1 MKSFKIALA
10 QFSPH
15 IGNLEANAQ
24 KMLEQANEAKKQNAD
39 LIIFPELSSIGY
51 PAEDLLLRPSLTK
64 RTQQVF
70 EQLKTV
76 KDIVMV
82 FGFVNQTEDGQR
94 YNAAAVMKDGQVLG
108 VYNKQNLPNYSVF
121 DEKRYFTEGHQHL
134 VFEYLGHKFGVLI
147 CEDVWSLSTVQQLAQ
162 LNVET
167 ALVLNASPYEVGK
180 PQHRVETMSAL
191 AKQMN
196 LNLVYANQVGGQDDL
211 IFDGTSFVIAKNG
224 SIVLQAESFK
234 ESLYFAEYEA
244 EQQAFK
250 ANALPP
256 ALDTMA
262 EIYQSLVMATR
273 DYVQRSGFPGVILG
287 LSGGI
292 DSALTLA
299 IAADAIGADK
309 VQAVMMPYTYTA
321 QISVEDAAEQAKS
334 MGVTF
339 GIAEI
344 NPIVNS
350 FMQTLYPFFGN
361 SPADATEENL
371 QARARGTLLMGLSNK
386 FGNLVLSTGNK
397 SELAVGYCTLYG
409 DMVGGFAVLK
419 DVYKTIVFELAKY
432 RNSISDKPVIPERVI
447 TRPPSAEL
455 RPDQKDQDSL
465 PPYDVL
471 DPILYAYIEEDM
483 SQDDIIGKGF
493 DAEVVAK
500 VIRLV
505 DFNEY
510 KRRQGAIGPRISSR
524 AFSRERRYPIMNGWK
539 AGVKALSPIKKPKH
553 VFGLFYIDIF
563 KSIFYAQKKRPS

>member
-15 IGNLEANAQ
+15 IGNIEANAQ
-24 KMLEQANEAKKQNAD
+24 KMLDQINEAKKQKAD
-39 LIIFPELSSIGY
+39 LIVFPELSTVGY
-51 PAEDLLLRPSLTK
+51 PAEDLLLRPSLAK
-64 RTQQVF
+64 RTQKAF
-70 EQLKTV
+70 ELLSQV
-76 KDIVMV
+76 KDIVVV

-108 VYNKQNLPNYSVF
+108 IYNKQNLPNYGVF
-121 DEKRYFTEGHQHL
+121 DEKRYFSEGQQHL

-147 CEDVWSLSTVQQLAQ
+147 CEDAWSLNTVHQLSQ

-167 ALVLNASPYEVGK
+167 VLVLNASPYEVGK
-180 PQHRVETMSAL
+180 PQHRLTTMGEL
-191 AKQMN
+191 AKQ
-196 LNLVYANQVGGQDDL
+196 LHINLVYTNQVCGQDDL
-211 IFDGTSFVIAKNG
+211 IFDGTSFVINQDGTTA
-224 SIVLQAESFK
+224 LQAPSFK
-234 ESLYFAEYEA
+234 EDLYYAEYAA
-244 EQQAFK
+244 EQKAFK
-250 ANALPP
+250 VTTISPV
-256 ALDTMA
+256 LDTMA
-262 EIYQSLVMATR
+262 EIYQGLVLATR
-273 DYVQRSGFPGVILG
+273 DYIQRSGFAGVILG

-299 IAADAIGADK
+299 IAVDAIGADK
-309 VQAVMMPYTYTA
+309 VQAVMMPYSYTA
-321 QISVEDAAEQAKS
+321 QISIEDAAAQAKN

-344 NPIVNS
+344 NPVVNS
-350 FMQTLYPFFGN
+350 FMHTLYPFFGN

-371 QARARGTLLMGLSNK
+371 QARARGTLLMALSNK

-409 DMVGGFAVLK
+409 DMAGGYAVLK

-432 RNSISDKPVIPERVI
+432 RNSLSDTPVIPERVI

-465 PPYDVL
+465 PPYDIL
-471 DPILYAYIEEDM
+471 DAILYAYIEEDM
-483 SQDDIIGKGF
+483 SQDDIIAKGF
-493 DAEVVAK
+493 EKEVVEK

-505 DFNEY
+505 DRNEY

-524 AFSRERRYPIMNGWK
+524 AFSRERRYPIVNGW
-539 AGVKALSPIKKPKH
+539 APGV
-553 VFGLFYIDIF
+553 
-563 KSIFYAQKKRPS
+563 

>member
-224 SIVLQAESFK
+224 SVVLQAESFK

-244 EQQAFK
+244 EQQTFK

-299 IAADAIGADK
+299 IAADAIGSDK

-321 QISVEDAAEQAKS
+321 HIFFDISIQN
-334 MGVTF
+334 
-339 GIAEI
+339 GI
-344 NPIVNS
+344 
-350 FMQTLYPFFGN
+350 Q
-361 SPADATEENL
+361 
-371 QARARGTLLMGLSNK
+371 
-386 FGNLVLSTGNK
+386 
-397 SELAVGYCTLYG
+397 
-409 DMVGGFAVLK
+409 
-419 DVYKTIVFELAKY
+419 
-432 RNSISDKPVIPERVI
+432 
-447 TRPPSAEL
+447 
-455 RPDQKDQDSL
+455 
-465 PPYDVL
+465 
-471 DPILYAYIEEDM
+471 YI
-483 SQDDIIGKGF
+483 IW
-493 DAEVVAK
+493 
-500 VIRLV
+500 R
-505 DFNEY
+505 
-510 KRRQGAIGPRISSR
+510 
-524 AFSRERRYPIMNGWK
+524 
-539 AGVKALSPIKKPKH
+539 
-553 VFGLFYIDIF
+553 
-563 KSIFYAQKKRPS
+563 

>member
-10 QFSPH
+10 QFSPVVGD
-15 IGNLEANAQ
+15 IDANVQ
-24 KMLEQANEAKKQNAD
+24 KMIDQANEATKQNAD
-39 LIIFPELSSIGY
+39 LIVFPELSTIGY
-51 PAEDLLLRPSLTK
+51 RAEDLFLRPSLTK
-64 RTQQVF
+64 RSENAFKALSQV
-70 EQLKTV
+70 KN
-76 KDIVMV
+76 IVMV

-94 YNAAAVMKDGQVLG
+94 YNSAAIMKDGQILG
-108 VYNKQNLPNYSVF
+108 IYNKQNLPNYSVF
-121 DEKRYFTEGHQHL
+121 DEKRYFSEGHQHL

-147 CEDVWSLSTVQQLAQ
+147 CEDVWSLPTVQQLAR

-180 PQHRVETMSAL
+180 PQHRVATMSEL
-191 AKQMN
+191 AKQLN
-196 LNLVYANQVGGQDDL
+196 INLVYTNQVGGQDDL
-211 IFDGTSFVIAKNG
+211 IFDGTSFVVNNSGTVAT
-224 SIVLQAESFK
+224 QAATFK
-234 ESLYFAEYEA
+234 EELLIAEYEI
-244 EQQAFK
+244 ENKAFK
-250 ANALPP
+250 QGSIAP

-262 EIYQSLVMATR
+262 EIYQSLVVATR
-273 DYVQRSGFPGVILG
+273 DYVTRSGFPGVILG

-299 IAADAIGADK
+299 IAVDAIGADK

-321 QISVEDAAEQAKS
+321 QISVEDAAEQAKN

-371 QARARGTLLMGLSNK
+371 QARSRGTLLMGLSNK

-432 RNSISDKPVIPERVI
+432 RNSISETPVIPERVI

-465 PPYDVL
+465 PAYDVL
-471 DPILYAYIEEDM
+471 DAILYAYIEEDV
-483 SQDDIIGKGF
+483 SQDNIIAKGF
-493 DAEVVAK
+493 DKDVVEK
-500 VIRLV
+500 VIKLV
-505 DFNEY
+505 DRNEY

-539 AGVKALSPIKKPKH
+539 AGV
-553 VFGLFYIDIF
+553 
-563 KSIFYAQKKRPS
+563 

>member
-15 IGNLEANAQ
+15 IGNIEANAQ
-24 KMLEQANEAKKQNAD
+24 KMLDQINEAKKQKAD
-39 LIIFPELSSIGY
+39 LIVFPELSTVGY
-51 PAEDLLLRPSLTK
+51 PAEDLLLRPSLAK
-64 RTQQVF
+64 RTQKAF
-70 EQLKTV
+70 ELLSQV
-76 KDIVMV
+76 KDIVVV

-108 VYNKQNLPNYSVF
+108 IYNKQNLPNYGVF
-121 DEKRYFTEGHQHL
+121 DEKRYFSEGQQHL

-147 CEDVWSLSTVQQLAQ
+147 CEDAWSLNTVHQLSQ

-167 ALVLNASPYEVGK
+167 VLILNASPYEVGK
-180 PQHRVETMSAL
+180 PQHRLTTMGEL
-191 AKQMN
+191 AKQ
-196 LNLVYANQVGGQDDL
+196 LHINLVYTNQVCGQDDL
-211 IFDGTSFVIAKNG
+211 IFDGTSFVINQDGTTA
-224 SIVLQAESFK
+224 LQAPSFK
-234 ESLYFAEYEA
+234 EDLYYAEYAA
-244 EQQAFK
+244 EQKAFK
-250 ANALPP
+250 VTTITPV
-256 ALDTMA
+256 LDTMA
-262 EIYQSLVMATR
+262 EIYQGLVLATR
-273 DYVQRSGFPGVILG
+273 DYIQRSGFAGVILG

-299 IAADAIGADK
+299 IAVDAIGADK
-309 VQAVMMPYTYTA
+309 VQAVMMPYSYTA
-321 QISVEDAAEQAKS
+321 QISIEDAAAQAKN

-344 NPIVNS
+344 NPVVNS
-350 FMQTLYPFFGN
+350 FMHTLYPFFGN

-371 QARARGTLLMGLSNK
+371 QARARGTLLMALSNK

-409 DMVGGFAVLK
+409 DMAGGYAVLK

-432 RNSISDKPVIPERVI
+432 RNSLSDTPVIPKRVI

-465 PPYDVL
+465 PPYDIL
-471 DPILYAYIEEDM
+471 DAILYAYIEEDM
-483 SQDDIIGKGF
+483 SQDDIIAKGF
-493 DAEVVAK
+493 EKAVVEK

-505 DFNEY
+505 DRNEY

-524 AFSRERRYPIMNGWK
+524 AFSRERRYPIVNGW
-539 AGVKALSPIKKPKH
+539 APGV
-553 VFGLFYIDIF
+553 
-563 KSIFYAQKKRPS
+563 

>member
-1 MKSFKIALA
+1 MKSFKIAIA

-15 IGNLEANAQ
+15 VGTLDANTQ
-24 KMLEQANEAKKQNAD
+24 KMIDLANQAKKDKAD
-39 LIIFPELSSIGY
+39 LIIFPELSTLGY
-51 PAEDLLLRPSLTK
+51 PAEDLLIRPSLVK
-64 RTQQVF
+64 RTKAAF
-70 EQLKTV
+70 EKLTEV

-94 YNAAAVMKDGQVLG
+94 YNSAAVMKDGEVLG
-108 VYNKQNLPNYSVF
+108 VYNKQVLPNYGVF
-121 DEKRYFTEGHQHL
+121 DEKRYFGEGHQHL

-147 CEDVWSLSTVQQLAQ
+147 CEDVWSLATVQQLAK
-162 LNVET
+162 LNIDT

-180 PQHRVETMSAL
+180 PQHRIETMAAL
-191 AKQMN
+191 VKQLN
-196 LNLVYANQVGGQDDL
+196 INLVYCNQVGGQDDL
-211 IFDGTSFVIAKNG
+211 IFDGTSFVLNKSGEVA
-224 SIVLQAESFK
+224 LQAPTFQEN
-234 ESLYFAEYEA
+234 LAIAEFNA
-244 EQQAFK
+244 EQLQFSKGAI
-250 ANALPP
+250 AP

-299 IAADAIGADK
+299 IAVDALGADK

-321 QISVEDAAEQAKS
+321 QISVEDAAAQAKN

-344 NPIVNS
+344 NPVVS
-350 FMQTLYPFFGN
+350 GFMQVLFPFFGN
-361 SPADATEENL
+361 APVDATEENL
-371 QARARGTLLMGLSNK
+371 QARSRGTLLMALSNK
-386 FGNLVLSTGNK
+386 FGNLVLATGNK

-409 DMVGGFAVLK
+409 DMVGGYAVLK

-432 RNSISDKPVIPERVI
+432 RNSISETPVIPERVI

-455 RPDQKDQDSL
+455 RPDQVDQDSL
-465 PPYDVL
+465 PAYDIL
-471 DPILYAYIEEDM
+471 DAILYSYIEEDM
-483 SQDDIIGKGF
+483 SQDDIITKGF
-493 DAEVVAK
+493 DAEVVKK

-505 DFNEY
+505 DINEY

-524 AFSRERRYPIMNGWK
+524 SYGRERRYPIVNGWK
-539 AGVKALSPIKKPKH
+539 AGS
-553 VFGLFYIDIF
+553 
-563 KSIFYAQKKRPS
+563 

>member
-224 SIVLQAESFK
+224 SVVLQAESFK

-250 ANALPP
+250 ANALLPP

-409 DMVGGFAVLK
+409 DMVGGFSVLK

-471 DPILYAYIEEDM
+471 DAILYAYIEEDM
-483 SQDDIIGKGF
+483 SQDDIIAKGF

-539 AGVKALSPIKKPKH
+539 AGI
-553 VFGLFYIDIF
+553 
-563 KSIFYAQKKRPS
+563 

>member
-1 MKSFKIALA
+1 MKSYKIALS
-10 QFSPH
+10 QFSPYV
-15 IGNLEANAQ
+15 GNIELNVQ
-24 KMLEQANEAKKQNAD
+24 RMIEQANQAKKQNAD
-39 LIIFPELSSIGY
+39 IIVFPELSTIGY

-64 RTQQVF
+64 RTAQAF
-70 EQLKTV
+70 EQLASV

-82 FGFVNQTEDGQR
+82 FGFVNNAEDGQR
-94 YNAAAVMKDGQVLG
+94 YNSAAVMKDGQVLG

-121 DEKRYFTEGHQHL
+121 DEKRYFNEGHQHL

-147 CEDVWSLSTVQQLAQ
+147 CEDVWSLQTVQQLAQ

-167 ALVLNASPYEVGK
+167 VLVLNASPYEVGK
-180 PQHRVETMSAL
+180 PQHRILTLKEL
-191 AKQMN
+191 AKQ
-196 LNLVYANQVGGQDDL
+196 LNLHLVYSNQVGGQDDL
-211 IFDGTSFVIAKNG
+211 VFDGTSFIINNNG
-224 SIVLQAESFK
+224 EVAFQAPSFK
-234 ESLYFAEYEA
+234 EDLYIIDYEI
-244 EQQAFK
+244 ENK
-250 ANALPP
+250 AYKAVAPAP
-256 ALDTMA
+256 ALDTMG

-299 IAADAIGADK
+299 IAVDAIGADK
-309 VQAVMMPYTYTA
+309 VQAVMMPYTYTS
-321 QISVEDAAEQAKS
+321 QISVEDATEQAKR

-344 NPIVNS
+344 HPIVNS
-350 FMQTLYPFFGN
+350 FMQTLFPFFGN

-432 RNSISDKPVIPERVI
+432 RNSISETPVIPERVI

-465 PPYDVL
+465 PAYDVL
-471 DPILYAYIEEDM
+471 DAILYAYIEEDM
-483 SQDDIIGKGF
+483 SQDDIISKGF
-493 DAEVVAK
+493 DKEVVEK
-500 VIRLV
+500 VIHLV
-505 DFNEY
+505 DRNEY
-510 KRRQGAIGPRISSR
+510 KRRQGSIGPRISSR
-524 AFSRERRYPIMNGWK
+524 AFSRERRYPIVNGWK
-539 AGVKALSPIKKPKH
+539 PGV
-553 VFGLFYIDIF
+553 
-563 KSIFYAQKKRPS
+563 

>member
-15 IGNLEANAQ
+15 IGNIEANAQ
-24 KMLEQANEAKKQNAD
+24 KMLDQINEAKKQKAD
-39 LIIFPELSSIGY
+39 LIVFPELSTVGY
-51 PAEDLLLRPSLTK
+51 PAEDLLLRPSLAK
-64 RTQQVF
+64 RTQKAF
-70 EQLKTV
+70 ELLSQV
-76 KDIVMV
+76 KDIVVV

-108 VYNKQNLPNYSVF
+108 IYNKQNLPNYGVF
-121 DEKRYFTEGHQHL
+121 DEKRYFSEGQQHL

-147 CEDVWSLSTVQQLAQ
+147 CEDAWSLNTVHQLSQ

-167 ALVLNASPYEVGK
+167 VLILNASPYEVGK
-180 PQHRVETMSAL
+180 PQHRLTTMGEL
-191 AKQMN
+191 AKQ
-196 LNLVYANQVGGQDDL
+196 LHINLVYTNQVCGQDDL
-211 IFDGTSFVIAKNG
+211 IFDGTSFVINQDGTTA
-224 SIVLQAESFK
+224 LQAPSFK
-234 ESLYFAEYEA
+234 EDLYYAEYAA
-244 EQQAFK
+244 EQKAFK
-250 ANALPP
+250 VTTISPV
-256 ALDTMA
+256 LDTMA
-262 EIYQSLVMATR
+262 EIYQGLVLATR
-273 DYVQRSGFPGVILG
+273 DYIQRSGFAGVILG

-299 IAADAIGADK
+299 IAVDAIGADK
-309 VQAVMMPYTYTA
+309 VQAVMMPYSYTA
-321 QISVEDAAEQAKS
+321 QISIEDAAAQAKN

-344 NPIVNS
+344 NPVVNS
-350 FMQTLYPFFGN
+350 FMHTLYPFFGN

-371 QARARGTLLMGLSNK
+371 QARARGTLLMALSNK

-409 DMVGGFAVLK
+409 DMAGGYAVLK

-432 RNSISDKPVIPERVI
+432 RNSLSDTPVIPKRVI

-465 PPYDVL
+465 PPYDIL
-471 DPILYAYIEEDM
+471 DAILYAYIEEDM
-483 SQDDIIGKGF
+483 SQDDIIAKGF
-493 DAEVVAK
+493 EKAVVEK

-505 DFNEY
+505 DRNEY

-524 AFSRERRYPIMNGWK
+524 AFSRERRYPIVNGW
-539 AGVKALSPIKKPKH
+539 APGV
-553 VFGLFYIDIF
+553 
-563 KSIFYAQKKRPS
+563 

>member
-15 IGNLEANAQ
+15 IGNIEANAQ
-24 KMLEQANEAKKQNAD
+24 KMLDQINEAKKQKAD
-39 LIIFPELSSIGY
+39 LIVFPELSTVGY
-51 PAEDLLLRPSLTK
+51 PAEDLLLRPSLAK
-64 RTQQVF
+64 RTQKAF
-70 EQLKTV
+70 ELLSQV
-76 KDIVMV
+76 KDIVVV

-108 VYNKQNLPNYSVF
+108 IYNKQNLPNYGVF
-121 DEKRYFTEGHQHL
+121 DEKRYFSEGQQHL

-147 CEDVWSLSTVQQLAQ
+147 CEDAWSLNTVHQLSQ

-167 ALVLNASPYEVGK
+167 VLVLNASPYEVGK
-180 PQHRVETMSAL
+180 PQHRLTTMGEL
-191 AKQMN
+191 AKQ
-196 LNLVYANQVGGQDDL
+196 LHINLVYTNQVCGQDDL
-211 IFDGTSFVIAKNG
+211 IFDGTSFVINQDGTTA
-224 SIVLQAESFK
+224 LQAPSFK
-234 ESLYFAEYEA
+234 EDLYYAEYAA
-244 EQQAFK
+244 EQKAFK
-250 ANALPP
+250 VTTITPV
-256 ALDTMA
+256 LDTMA
-262 EIYQSLVMATR
+262 EIYQGLVLATR
-273 DYVQRSGFPGVILG
+273 DYIQRSGFAGVILG

-299 IAADAIGADK
+299 IAVDAIGADK
-309 VQAVMMPYTYTA
+309 VQAVMMPYSYTA
-321 QISVEDAAEQAKS
+321 QISIEDAAAQAKN

-344 NPIVNS
+344 NPVVNS
-350 FMQTLYPFFGN
+350 FMHTLYPFFGN

-371 QARARGTLLMGLSNK
+371 QARARGTLLMALSNK

-409 DMVGGFAVLK
+409 DMAGGYAVLK

-432 RNSISDKPVIPERVI
+432 RNSLSDTPVIPKRVI

-465 PPYDVL
+465 PPYDIL
-471 DPILYAYIEEDM
+471 DAILYAYIEEDM
-483 SQDDIIGKGF
+483 SQDDIIAKGF
-493 DAEVVAK
+493 EKEVVEK

-505 DFNEY
+505 DRNEY

-524 AFSRERRYPIMNGWK
+524 AFSRERRYPIVNGW
-539 AGVKALSPIKKPKH
+539 APGV
-553 VFGLFYIDIF
+553 
-563 KSIFYAQKKRPS
+563 

>member
-15 IGNLEANAQ
+15 IGNLEANAL
-24 KMLEQANEAKKQNAD
+24 KMVEQANEAKKQNAD

-134 VFEYLGHKFGVLI
+134 VFEYLEHKFGVLI

-167 ALVLNASPYEVGK
+167 ALILNASPYEVGK
-180 PQHRVETMSAL
+180 PQHRIETMSAL

-196 LNLVYANQVGGQDDL
+196 LNLVYVNQVGGQDDL
-211 IFDGTSFVIAKNG
+211 IFDGTSFVIAKDG
-224 SIVLQAESFK
+224 SITLQAESFK
-234 ESLYFAEYEA
+234 EALYFAEYEA

-250 ANALPP
+250 VNALPP

-471 DPILYAYIEEDM
+471 DAILYAYIEEDT
-483 SQDDIIGKGF
+483 SQDDIIAKGF

-524 AFSRERRYPIMNGWK
+524 AFSRERRYPIVNGWK
-539 AGVKALSPIKKPKH
+539 AGV
-553 VFGLFYIDIF
+553 
-563 KSIFYAQKKRPS
+563 

>member
-1 MKSFKIALA
+1 MNSFKIALA

-15 IGNLEANAQ
+15 IGNLESNAAKMLQQANAA
-24 KMLEQANEAKKQNAD
+24 KEQNVD
-39 LIIFPELSSIGY
+39 IIVFPELSTVGY
-51 PAEDLLLRPSLTK
+51 PSEDLLLRPSLNK
-64 RTQQVF
+64 RTQQAF
-70 EQLKTV
+70 EQLASIQ
-76 KDIVMV
+76 DIVLV

-94 YNAAAVMKDGQVLG
+94 YNSAAVMKNGQVLG
-108 VYNKQNLPNYSVF
+108 IYNKQNLPNYSVF
-121 DEKRYFTEGHQHL
+121 DEKRYFNEGHQHL

-147 CEDVWSLSTVQQLAQ
+147 CEDVWALPTVQQLAQ

-180 PQHRVETMSAL
+180 PQHRIETMSAL
-191 AKQMN
+191 TKQLN
-196 LNLVYANQVGGQDDL
+196 INLVYCNQVGGQDDL
-211 IFDGTSFVIAKNG
+211 VFDGTSFVINNAG
-224 SIVLQAESFK
+224 EVVVQAPSFV
-234 ESLYFAEYEA
+234 EDLYFVEYDA
-244 EQQAFK
+244 DQK
-250 ANALPP
+250 AYKKGNIVPV
-256 ALDTMA
+256 LDTMA
-262 EIYQSLVMATR
+262 EIYQSLVIATR

-321 QISVEDAAEQAKS
+321 QISVEDAAEQAKN

-344 NPIVNS
+344 NPIVNG
-350 FMQTLYPFFGN
+350 FMQTLFPFFGD

-371 QARARGTLLMGLSNK
+371 QARSRGTLLMALSNK

-397 SELAVGYCTLYG
+397 SELSVGYCTLYG
-409 DMVGGFAVLK
+409 DMVGGYAVLK

-432 RNSISDKPVIPERVI
+432 RNSISETPVIPERVI

-465 PPYDVL
+465 PEYDVL
-471 DPILYAYIEEDM
+471 DAILYAYIEEDM
-483 SQDDIIGKGF
+483 SQDDIIAKGF
-493 DAEVVAK
+493 DADVVKK

-505 DFNEY
+505 DLNEY

-524 AFSRERRYPIMNGWK
+524 AFSRERRYPIVNGWK
-539 AGVKALSPIKKPKH
+539 PGI
-553 VFGLFYIDIF
+553 
-563 KSIFYAQKKRPS
+563 

>member
-15 IGNLEANAQ
+15 IGNIEANTQ
-24 KMLEQANEAKKQNAD
+24 KMLEQINEAKKQKAD
-39 LIIFPELSSIGY
+39 LILFPELSTVGY
-51 PAEDLLLRPSLTK
+51 PAEDLLLRPSLAK
-64 RTQQVF
+64 RTQKAF
-70 EQLKTV
+70 EQLSQV

-82 FGFVNQTEDGQR
+82 FGFVNQSEEGHR
-94 YNAAAVMKDGQVLG
+94 YNSAAVMKDGQVLG

-121 DEKRYFTEGHQHL
+121 DEKRYFSEGHQHL

-147 CEDVWSLSTVQQLAQ
+147 CEDIWSLSTVHQLSQ

-180 PQHRVETMSAL
+180 PQHRVTTMSQL
-191 AKQMN
+191 AKQLN
-196 LNLVYANQVGGQDDL
+196 INLVYTNQIGGQDDL
-211 IFDGTSFVIAKNG
+211 IFDGTSFVINKDGNIA
-224 SIVLQAESFK
+224 LQAASFK
-234 ESLYFAEYEA
+234 EDLYYAEYEA
-244 EQQAFK
+244 EQK
-250 ANALPP
+250 AYKVGTVTP
-256 ALDTMA
+256 ALDTLA
-262 EIYQSLVMATR
+262 EIYQGLVLATR

-299 IAADAIGADK
+299 IAVDAIGADK

-321 QISVEDAAEQAKS
+321 QISVEDAAAQAKN

-397 SELAVGYCTLYG
+397 SELSVGYCTLYG
-409 DMVGGFAVLK
+409 DMVGGYAVLK

-432 RNSISDKPVIPERVI
+432 RNSISETPVIPERVI

-465 PPYDVL
+465 PAYEVL
-471 DPILYAYIEEDM
+471 DAILYSYIEEDM
-483 SQDDIIGKGF
+483 SQDDIIAKGF
-493 DAEVVAK
+493 DKAVVEK

-505 DFNEY
+505 DRNEY

-524 AFSRERRYPIMNGWK
+524 AFTRERRYPIMNGWTP
-539 AGVKALSPIKKPKH
+539 GV
-553 VFGLFYIDIF
+553 
-563 KSIFYAQKKRPS
+563 

>member
-224 SIVLQAESFK
+224 SVVLQAESFK

-250 ANALPP
+250 ANPLPP

-471 DPILYAYIEEDM
+471 DAVLYAYIEEDM
-483 SQDDIIGKGF
+483 SQDDIIAKGF

-539 AGVKALSPIKKPKH
+539 AGV
-553 VFGLFYIDIF
+553 
-563 KSIFYAQKKRPS
+563 

>member
-1 MKSFKIALA
+1 MKSFKIAIA

-15 IGNLEANAQ
+15 VGNLDANTQ
-24 KMLEQANEAKKQNAD
+24 KMIDLANQAKKDKAD
-39 LIIFPELSSIGY
+39 LIIFPELSTLGY
-51 PAEDLLLRPSLTK
+51 PAEDLLIRPSLVK
-64 RTQQVF
+64 RTKAAF
-70 EQLKTV
+70 EKLTEV

-94 YNAAAVMKDGQVLG
+94 YNSAAVMKDGEVLG
-108 VYNKQNLPNYSVF
+108 VYNKQVLPNYGVF
-121 DEKRYFTEGHQHL
+121 DEKRYFGEGHQHL

-147 CEDVWSLSTVQQLAQ
+147 CEDVWSLATVQQLAK
-162 LNVET
+162 LNIDT

-180 PQHRVETMSAL
+180 PQHRIETMAAL
-191 AKQMN
+191 VKQLN
-196 LNLVYANQVGGQDDL
+196 INLVYCNQVGGQDDL
-211 IFDGTSFVIAKNG
+211 IFDGTSFVLNKSGEVA
-224 SIVLQAESFK
+224 LQAPTFQEN
-234 ESLYFAEYEA
+234 LAIAEFNA
-244 EQQAFK
+244 EQLQFSEGAI
-250 ANALPP
+250 AP

-299 IAADAIGADK
+299 IAVDALGADK

-321 QISVEDAAEQAKS
+321 QISVEDAAAQAKN

-344 NPIVNS
+344 NPVVS
-350 FMQTLYPFFGN
+350 GFMQVLFPFFGN
-361 SPADATEENL
+361 APVDATEENL
-371 QARARGTLLMGLSNK
+371 QARSRGTLLMALSNK
-386 FGNLVLSTGNK
+386 FGNLVLATGNK

-409 DMVGGFAVLK
+409 DMVGGYAVLK

-432 RNSISDKPVIPERVI
+432 RNSISETPVIPERVI

-455 RPDQKDQDSL
+455 RPDQVDQDSL
-465 PPYDVL
+465 PAYDIL
-471 DPILYAYIEEDM
+471 DAILYSYIEEDM
-483 SQDDIIGKGF
+483 SQDDIIAKGF
-493 DAEVVAK
+493 DAEVVKK

-505 DFNEY
+505 DINEY

-524 AFSRERRYPIMNGWK
+524 SYGRERRYPIVNGWK
-539 AGVKALSPIKKPKH
+539 AGS
-553 VFGLFYIDIF
+553 
-563 KSIFYAQKKRPS
+563 

>member
-1 MKSFKIALA
+1 MKSFKIAIA

-15 IGNLEANAQ
+15 VGNLDANTQ
-24 KMLEQANEAKKQNAD
+24 KMIDLANQAKKDKAD
-39 LIIFPELSSIGY
+39 LIIFPELSTLGY
-51 PAEDLLLRPSLTK
+51 PAEDLLIRPSLVK
-64 RTQQVF
+64 RTKAAF
-70 EQLKTV
+70 EKLTEV

-94 YNAAAVMKDGQVLG
+94 YNSAAVMKDGEVLG
-108 VYNKQNLPNYSVF
+108 VYNKQVLPNYGVF
-121 DEKRYFTEGHQHL
+121 DEKRYFGEGNQHL

-147 CEDVWSLSTVQQLAQ
+147 CEDVWSLATVQQLAK
-162 LNVET
+162 LNIDT

-180 PQHRVETMSAL
+180 PQHRIETMAAL
-191 AKQMN
+191 VKQLN
-196 LNLVYANQVGGQDDL
+196 INLVYCNQVGGQDDL
-211 IFDGTSFVIAKNG
+211 IFDGTSFVLNKSGEVA
-224 SIVLQAESFK
+224 LQAPTFQEN
-234 ESLYFAEYEA
+234 LAIAEFNA
-244 EQQAFK
+244 EQLQFSKGAI
-250 ANALPP
+250 AP

-299 IAADAIGADK
+299 IAVDALGANK

-321 QISVEDAAEQAKS
+321 QISVEDAAAQAKN

-344 NPIVNS
+344 NPVVS
-350 FMQTLYPFFGN
+350 GFMQVLFPFFGN
-361 SPADATEENL
+361 APVDATEENL
-371 QARARGTLLMGLSNK
+371 QARSRGTLLMALSNK
-386 FGNLVLSTGNK
+386 FGNLVLATGNK

-409 DMVGGFAVLK
+409 DMVGGYAVLK

-432 RNSISDKPVIPERVI
+432 RNSISETPVIPERVI

-455 RPDQKDQDSL
+455 RPDQVDQDSL
-465 PPYDVL
+465 PAYDIL
-471 DPILYAYIEEDM
+471 DAILYSYIEEDM
-483 SQDDIIGKGF
+483 SQDDIIAKGF
-493 DAEVVAK
+493 DAEVVKK

-505 DFNEY
+505 DINEY

-524 AFSRERRYPIMNGWK
+524 SYGRERRYPIVNGWK
-539 AGVKALSPIKKPKH
+539 AGS
-553 VFGLFYIDIF
+553 
-563 KSIFYAQKKRPS
+563 

>member
-10 QFSPH
+10 QFSPVVGD
-15 IGNLEANAQ
+15 IDANVQ
-24 KMLEQANEAKKQNAD
+24 KMIDQANEATKQNAD
-39 LIIFPELSSIGY
+39 LIIFPELSTIGY
-51 PAEDLLLRPSLTK
+51 RAEDLFLRPSLTK
-64 RTQQVF
+64 RSENAFKALSQV
-70 EQLKTV
+70 KN
-76 KDIVMV
+76 IVMV

-94 YNAAAVMKDGQVLG
+94 YNSAAVMKDGQILG
-108 VYNKQNLPNYSVF
+108 IYNKQNLPNYSVF
-121 DEKRYFTEGHQHL
+121 DEKRYFSEGHQHL

-147 CEDVWSLSTVQQLAQ
+147 CEDVWSLPTVQQLAR

-180 PQHRVETMSAL
+180 PQHRVATMSEL
-191 AKQMN
+191 AKQLN
-196 LNLVYANQVGGQDDL
+196 INLVYTNQVGGQDDL
-211 IFDGTSFVIAKNG
+211 IFDGTSFVVNNSGTVAT
-224 SIVLQAESFK
+224 QAATFK
-234 ESLYFAEYEA
+234 EELLIAEYEI
-244 EQQAFK
+244 ENKAFK
-250 ANALPP
+250 QGSIAP

-262 EIYQSLVMATR
+262 EIYQSLVVATR
-273 DYVQRSGFPGVILG
+273 DYVTRSGFPGVILG

-299 IAADAIGADK
+299 IAVDAIGADK

-321 QISVEDAAEQAKS
+321 QISVEDAAEQAKN

-371 QARARGTLLMGLSNK
+371 QARSRGTLLMGLSNK

-409 DMVGGFAVLK
+409 DIVGGFAVLK

-432 RNSISDKPVIPERVI
+432 RNSISETPVIPERVI

-455 RPDQKDQDSL
+455 RPDQKDQDAL
-465 PPYDVL
+465 PAYDVL
-471 DPILYAYIEEDM
+471 DAILYAYIEEDV
-483 SQDDIIGKGF
+483 SQDDIIAKGF
-493 DAEVVAK
+493 DKDVVEK
-500 VIRLV
+500 VIKLV
-505 DFNEY
+505 DRNEY
-510 KRRQGAIGPRISSR
+510 KRRQGAIGPRITSR
-524 AFSRERRYPIMNGWK
+524 AFSRERRYPIVNGWK
-539 AGVKALSPIKKPKH
+539 PGI
-553 VFGLFYIDIF
+553 
-563 KSIFYAQKKRPS
+563 

>member
-15 IGNLEANAQ
+15 IGNIEANAQ
-24 KMLEQANEAKKQNAD
+24 KMLDQINEAKKQKAD
-39 LIIFPELSSIGY
+39 LIVFPELSTVGY
-51 PAEDLLLRPSLTK
+51 PAEDLLLRPSLAK
-64 RTQQVF
+64 RTQKAF
-70 EQLKTV
+70 ELLSQV
-76 KDIVMV
+76 KDIVVV

-108 VYNKQNLPNYSVF
+108 IYNKQNLPNYGVF
-121 DEKRYFTEGHQHL
+121 DEKRYFSEGQQHL

-147 CEDVWSLSTVQQLAQ
+147 CEDAWSLNTVHQLSQ

-167 ALVLNASPYEVGK
+167 VLVLNASPYEVGK
-180 PQHRVETMSAL
+180 PQHRLTTMGEL
-191 AKQMN
+191 AKQ
-196 LNLVYANQVGGQDDL
+196 LHINLVYTNQVCGQDDL
-211 IFDGTSFVIAKNG
+211 IFDGTSFVINQDGTTA
-224 SIVLQAESFK
+224 LQAPSFK
-234 ESLYFAEYEA
+234 EDLYYAEYAA
-244 EQQAFK
+244 EQKAFK
-250 ANALPP
+250 VTTITPV
-256 ALDTMA
+256 LDTMA
-262 EIYQSLVMATR
+262 EIYQGLVLATR
-273 DYVQRSGFPGVILG
+273 DYIQRSGFAGVILG

-299 IAADAIGADK
+299 IAVDAIGADK
-309 VQAVMMPYTYTA
+309 VQAVMMPYSYTA
-321 QISVEDAAEQAKS
+321 QISIEDAAAQAKN

-344 NPIVNS
+344 NPVVNS
-350 FMQTLYPFFGN
+350 FMHTLYPFFGN

-371 QARARGTLLMGLSNK
+371 QARARGTLLMALSNK

-409 DMVGGFAVLK
+409 DMAGGYAVLK

-432 RNSISDKPVIPERVI
+432 RNSLSDTPVIPKRVI

-465 PPYDVL
+465 PPYDIL
-471 DPILYAYIEEDM
+471 DAILYAYIEEDM
-483 SQDDIIGKGF
+483 SQDDIIAKGF
-493 DAEVVAK
+493 EKAVVEK

-505 DFNEY
+505 DRNEY

-524 AFSRERRYPIMNGWK
+524 AFSRERRYPIVNGW
-539 AGVKALSPIKKPKH
+539 APGA
-553 VFGLFYIDIF
+553 
-563 KSIFYAQKKRPS
+563 

>member
-224 SIVLQAESFK
+224 SVVLQAESFK

-299 IAADAIGADK
+299 IAADAIGSDK

-471 DPILYAYIEEDM
+471 DAILYAYIEEDM
-483 SQDDIIGKGF
+483 SQDDIIAKGF

-539 AGVKALSPIKKPKH
+539 AGV
-553 VFGLFYIDIF
+553 
-563 KSIFYAQKKRPS
+563 

>member
-15 IGNLEANAQ
+15 IGNLEANAL
-24 KMLEQANEAKKQNAD
+24 KMVEQANEAKKQNAD

-134 VFEYLGHKFGVLI
+134 VFEYLEHKFGVLI

-180 PQHRVETMSAL
+180 PQHRIETMSAL

-196 LNLVYANQVGGQDDL
+196 LNLVYVNQVGGQDDL
-211 IFDGTSFVIAKNG
+211 IFDGTSFVIAKDG
-224 SIVLQAESFK
+224 SITLQAESFK
-234 ESLYFAEYEA
+234 EALYFAEYEA

-250 ANALPP
+250 VNALPP

-471 DPILYAYIEEDM
+471 DAILYAYIEEDM
-483 SQDDIIGKGF
+483 SQDDIIAKGF

-524 AFSRERRYPIMNGWK
+524 AFSRERRYPIVNGWK
-539 AGVKALSPIKKPKH
+539 AGV
-553 VFGLFYIDIF
+553 
-563 KSIFYAQKKRPS
+563 

>member
-1 MKSFKIALA
+1 MKSFKVALA
-10 QFSPH
+10 QFSPY
-15 IGNLEANAQ
+15 IGNIESNVQ
-24 KMLEQANEAKKQNAD
+24 RMIEQANAAKAQNAE
-39 LIIFPELSSIGY
+39 LIVFPELSVLGY
-51 PAEDLLLRPSLTK
+51 PAEDLLLRPSLHK
-64 RTQQVF
+64 RTQQAF
-70 EQLKTV
+70 EQLATV

-94 YNAAAVMKDGQVLG
+94 HNAAAVMKDGQVLG

-147 CEDVWSLSTVQQLAQ
+147 CEDVWSLQTAQQLAQ

-167 ALVLNASPYEVGK
+167 VLVLNASPYEVGK
-180 PQHRVETMSAL
+180 PQHRIDTLQEL
-191 AKQMN
+191 AKQ
-196 LNLVYANQVGGQDDL
+196 LNLHLVYTNQVGGQDDL
-211 IFDGTSFVIAKNG
+211 IFDGTSFVINNSGDVA
-224 SIVLQAESFK
+224 LRAPSFQ
-234 ESLYFAEYEA
+234 ESLSIAEYQIENKAYKLSEA
-244 EQQAFK
+244 VPV
-250 ANALPP
+250 LG
-256 ALDTMA
+256 TMA

-299 IAADAIGADK
+299 IAVDAIGADK
-309 VQAVMMPYTYTA
+309 VQAVMMPYTYTS
-321 QISVEDAAEQAKS
+321 QISVEDATEQAKR

-344 NPIVNS
+344 HPIVNS
-350 FMQTLYPFFGN
+350 FMQTLFPFFGN

-432 RNSISDKPVIPERVI
+432 RNTVGDTVVIPERVI

-465 PPYDVL
+465 PAYDVL
-471 DPILYAYIEEDM
+471 DAILYAYIEEDQ
-483 SQDDIIGKGF
+483 SQDDIIAKGF
-493 DAEVVAK
+493 DKDVVEK
-500 VIRLV
+500 VILLV
-505 DFNEY
+505 DRNEH
-510 KRRQGAIGPRISSR
+510 KRRQGAIGPRITSR
-524 AFSRERRYPIMNGWK
+524 AFSRERRYPIVNGWK
-539 AGVKALSPIKKPKH
+539 AGV
-553 VFGLFYIDIF
+553 
-563 KSIFYAQKKRPS
+563 

>member
-15 IGNLEANAQ
+15 IGNIEANAQ
-24 KMLEQANEAKKQNAD
+24 KMLDQINEAKKQKAD
-39 LIIFPELSSIGY
+39 LIVFPELSTVGY
-51 PAEDLLLRPSLTK
+51 PAEDLLLRPSLAK
-64 RTQQVF
+64 RTQKAF
-70 EQLKTV
+70 ELLSQV
-76 KDIVMV
+76 KDIVVV

-108 VYNKQNLPNYSVF
+108 IYNKQNLPNYGVF
-121 DEKRYFTEGHQHL
+121 DEKRYFSEGQQHL

-147 CEDVWSLSTVQQLAQ
+147 CEDAWSLNTVHQLSQ

-167 ALVLNASPYEVGK
+167 VLVLNASPYEVGK
-180 PQHRVETMSAL
+180 PQHRLTTMGEL
-191 AKQMN
+191 AKQ
-196 LNLVYANQVGGQDDL
+196 LHINLVYTNQVCGQDDL
-211 IFDGTSFVIAKNG
+211 IFDGTSFVINQDGTTA
-224 SIVLQAESFK
+224 LQAPSFK
-234 ESLYFAEYEA
+234 EDLYYAEYAA
-244 EQQAFK
+244 EQKAFK
-250 ANALPP
+250 VTTITPV
-256 ALDTMA
+256 LDTMA
-262 EIYQSLVMATR
+262 EIYQGLVLATR
-273 DYVQRSGFPGVILG
+273 DYIQRSGFAGVILG

-299 IAADAIGADK
+299 IAVDAIGADK
-309 VQAVMMPYTYTA
+309 VQAVMMPYSYTA
-321 QISVEDAAEQAKS
+321 QISIEDAAAQAKN

-344 NPIVNS
+344 NPVVNS
-350 FMQTLYPFFGN
+350 FMHTLYPFFGN

-371 QARARGTLLMGLSNK
+371 QARARGTLLMALSNK

-409 DMVGGFAVLK
+409 DMAGGYAVLK

-432 RNSISDKPVIPERVI
+432 RNSLSDTPVIPKRVI

-465 PPYDVL
+465 PPYDIL
-471 DPILYAYIEEDM
+471 DAILYAYIEEDM
-483 SQDDIIGKGF
+483 SQDDIIAKGF
-493 DAEVVAK
+493 EKAVVEK

-505 DFNEY
+505 DRNEY

-524 AFSRERRYPIMNGWK
+524 AFSRERRYPIVNGW
-539 AGVKALSPIKKPKH
+539 APGV
-553 VFGLFYIDIF
+553 
-563 KSIFYAQKKRPS
+563 